1 MTYSH
6 WIRLQE
12 ASCHNCMRCVRACP
26 TNAMT
31 YVHHQPEILEEEC
44 ILCGRCYAVC
54 PHDAKAVISQLDQ
67 VKRWLDEKQEVILSL
82 APSFAAIWPNLDA
95 LEYLLRGRGFSYV
108 EETAVGAAMVSQAF
122 AQLAEQGTMENIITT
137 CCPAINTLI
146 EKEYGELTKYMA
158 PVASPLIVHGRSLKK
173 AHPQAKVVF
182 LSPCIAKY
190 KEIQDARFAG
200 AVDACI
206 GMEELIDWIASSHLP
221 QEEETWHS
229 FTNAI
234 ARLYP
239 TPGGILSTLPQ
250 NTKYNYVNV
259 DGTENVKKLLD
270 AMKEGSLKGYFVE
283 VNACAGSCF
292 GGPLLQHLK
301 HNEWLGQARIRK
313 NVDIARKIQPA
324 RADVDVSAEWKP
336 EYVWHSSFSEDEI
349 QAELIA
355 EGKTSPD
362 RIHDCGACGYA
373 TCRLK
378 AIAVLEGRADPAICL
393 PMALEQAR
401 SLSSVIIDNTPN
413 GIIVLNKDGMVQE
426 MNPSGREMLN
436 LGMVNPTGM
445 PVAAILPDDALL
457 RLVSMTKPGQTENM
471 RVEYPQYRKVIDH
484 AIVKLEDPSYTV
496 IILMDR
502 TGEENQAR
510 QLQAM
515 RERTLKI
522 TDSVIEEQMRT
533 VQEIASLLGET
544 TAHSKVALTQLKEAI
559 DKKGS

>member
-54 PHDAKAVISQLDQ
+54 PHDAKAVISQMDQ

-95 LEYLLRGRGFSYV
+95 LEDLLRGRGFSYV

-158 PVASPLIVHGRSLKK
+158 PVASPLIVHGRALKK

-190 KEIQDARFAG
+190 KEIQDPRFVG

-206 GMEELIDWIASSHLP
+206 GMEELIDWIAASHLP
-221 QEEETWHS
+221 QEEEAWHS

-239 TPGGILSTLPQ
+239 TPGGIISTLPQ

-324 RADVDVSAEWKP
+324 SADVDVSAHWKP
-336 EYVWHSSFSEDEI
+336 EFVWHPSFTEEEI

-355 EGKTSPD
+355 EGKTSPKK
-362 RIHDCGACGYA
+362 IHDCGACGYA

-413 GIIVLNKDGMVQE
+413 GIIVLDRDGLVQE
-426 MNPSGREMLN
+426 MNPSARQMLS
-436 LGMVNPTGM
+436 LSMVNPTGM

-457 RLVSMTKPGQTENM
+457 RLVAMTKPGQTENM
-471 RVEYPQYRKVIDH
+471 RVEYPQYKKVIDH
-484 AIVKLEDPSYTV
+484 AIVKLDEPAYTV